1 MIGKLYIKRAA
12 TIAVALTCSVVGM
25 KADDDDSGNNG
36 CKSLPGYSALKTA
49 LDSATATEASGL
61 NNQMWA
67 TIVDRDGIVC
77 AVAFSGVNRGAQWP
91 GSRVISAQK
100 ANTANSF
107 SLDASSNSGGSGQPK
122 GLALSTAN
130 LYSAVQPGGSLF
142 GLQES
147 NPVSTEA
154 AYQGPSSNYGTA
166 SDPLV
171 GQKVGGVNVFGGG
184 LALYT
189 AAASTASTAAAAAA
203 EQVVGG
209 VGVSGDTSCADHNI
223 GWRVRHNLGLDHLA
237 NTAGVSGDSTRPDN
251 IVFDITPNPNGG
263 TGISAGGF
271 GHPTCINT
279 TTNYQTLPVAIP

>member
-1 MIGKLYIKRAA
+1 MIHKSFTKRAA
-12 TIAVALTCSVVGM
+12 MIAVALTCSVAGI
-25 KADDDDSGNNG
+25 KAQPGAAGGGPEG
-36 CKSLPGYSALKTA
+36 CSTLPGWGQLKTA
-49 LDSATATEASGL
+49 LDAAVVTETSGL

-67 TIVDRDGIVC
+67 TIVNRDGVVC

-91 GSRVISAQK
+91 GSRAISAQK
-100 ANTANSF
+100 ANTANAF
-107 SLDASSNSGGSGQPK
+107 SLDSSSNSGGSGQPH

-147 NPVSTEA
+147 NPVDTFV
-154 AYQGPSSNYGTA
+154 AYLGPSTAYGTA
-166 SDPLV
+166 FDPMV
-171 GQKVGGVNVFGGG
+171 GHKIGGVNVFGGG

-189 AAASTASTAAAAAA
+189 STPTPAGVGGP
-203 EQVVGG
+203 EDIIGG

-237 NTAGVSGDSTRPDN
+237 NIAGVSGDATRPDN
-251 IVFDITPNPNGG
+251 IVFDITVNPYGG
-263 TGISAGGF
+263 TGNSAGGF

-279 TTNYQTLPVAIP
+279 TTAYQTLPVVIP